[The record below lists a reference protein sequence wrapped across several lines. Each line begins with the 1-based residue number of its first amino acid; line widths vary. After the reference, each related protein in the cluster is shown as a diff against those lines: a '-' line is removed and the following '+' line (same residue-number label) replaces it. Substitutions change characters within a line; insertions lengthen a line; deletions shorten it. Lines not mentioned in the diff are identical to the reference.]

1 MGDKL
6 FKQNGFLTERGEETF
21 KAFLDKE
28 VEILLN
34 NAESESE
41 LRIIGSLIANRVG
54 NMVADRVTALNKK
67 KE

>member
-6 FKQNGFLTERGEETF
+6 FKQNGFLSEDGENAFETY
-21 KAFLDKE
+21 LDEQIHK
-28 VEILLN
+28 LLN
-34 NAESESE
+34 RAESESE
-41 LRIIGSLIANRVG
+41 LRLIGSLIANRVG